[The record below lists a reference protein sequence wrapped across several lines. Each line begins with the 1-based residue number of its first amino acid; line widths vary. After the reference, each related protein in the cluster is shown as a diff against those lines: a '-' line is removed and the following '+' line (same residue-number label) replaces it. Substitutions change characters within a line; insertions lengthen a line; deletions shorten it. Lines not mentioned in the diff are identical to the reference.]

1 MLSAQEIV
9 AKVKADRTT
18 CDIVARAGITVEKRP
33 EAPPNRPGL
42 KWIPHQATAGGPI
55 AWIESEYDASMPG
68 TRETPIA
75 FETGLTVYPNYFYTL
90 GGVTKVWTGD
100 ITVNPD
106 WGDIWF
112 AEI

>member
-1 MLSAQEIV
+1 
-9 AKVKADRTT
+9 
-18 CDIVARAGITVEKRP
+18 
-33 EAPPNRPGL
+33 
-42 KWIPHQATAGGPI
+42 
-55 AWIESEYDASMPG
+55 MPG

-90 GGVTKVWTGD
+90 DGVTKVWTGD